1 METVV
6 ALSLANGKGWRARAS
21 LSSQPRRDGGGGGGA
36 AKGPSEDLEMGFPLS
51 GDTEDWFLPHP

>member
-1 METVV
+1 MVRGGGQEPLCH
-6 ALSLANGKGWRARAS
+6 LSL
-21 LSSQPRRDGGGGGGA
+21 DGMVAGGRGA